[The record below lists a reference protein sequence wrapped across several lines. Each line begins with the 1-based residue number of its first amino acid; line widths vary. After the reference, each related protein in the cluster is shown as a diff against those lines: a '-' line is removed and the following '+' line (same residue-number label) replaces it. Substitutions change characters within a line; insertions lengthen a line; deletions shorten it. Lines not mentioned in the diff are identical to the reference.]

1 MKLTALDIHHK
12 EFRHSLR
19 GYSEDEV
26 DSFLDQVADEFDR
39 LFKENIDL
47 AEKLEQ
53 ANERVRTYQSM
64 EATLNNT
71 LLAAQRSAEEIVNK
85 AGLEADGMLRD
96 AELKAK
102 EIVHNALQR
111 KQTVAAELIRIK
123 HAEEEYRAKYKGLL
137 EGQLRNLDEV
147 ALPDDVDVLLDDSDG
162 LIGTIDVR
170 PSTTTRLIAPT
181 AAYVP
186 PPTTI
191 PAPNESRQA
200 TTSDFS
206 AIAPPRSEPVIPAE
220 IEIPEPSATGSI
232 AAADGHAAGV
242 FDYAAESDGFAAV
255 AAPLTSGSPA
265 GARAEDAR
273 ESTGRVSAVSLG
285 EVCPPDLPAGP
296 VELSDPAEFELPG
309 FDVLGERER
318 DTDIEEI
325 D

>member
-26 DSFLDQVADEFDR
+26 DTFLDQVADEFDR

-53 ANERVRTYQSM
+53 ANERVRAYQSM

-170 PSTTTRLIAPT
+170 PSTTRLIAPT
-181 AAYVP
+181 AAYVA

-191 PAPNESRQA
+191 PSPSQPKSAS
-200 TTSDFS
+200 TSNFA
-206 AIAPPRSEPVIPAE
+206 AIAPPPAEPMPAE
-220 IEIPEPSATGSI
+220 IEIPEPSATGSMPMPQE
-232 AAADGHAAGV
+232 HAAGAV
-242 FDYAAESDGFAAV
+242 FDYAADNVGEFAAV
-255 AAPLTSGSPA
+255 AAPLASGS
-265 GARAEDAR
+265 GARNPQDAR

-285 EVCPPDLPAGP
+285 EMESPELPAGP